1 MGSNVNLGSFEVT
14 EATVSRSVS
23 TVYFFCTISYTVAVC
38 DCVFLLY
45 DFLHSR
51 SLRLCI
57 SSVRFLSSSSSVNT
71 SKSYISD
78 MTWPILTR
86 LGHKYR
92 LTIPFMS
99 HDQIRVKG
107 HVGVTGVKK
116 VIFTKKATSPTDYR
130 VWSCDSCTCISL
142 TPSTKVMGLKI
153 HPGSFGVT
161 GVKKVIFTKNAT
173 SPTNYRVWSCDS
185 CAYISLTPSTKV
197 MGLKIHPGSFGVTGV
212 KRSFSLKMLL
222 LLQFTGYGHV
232 THVHASA
239 WPPLQKLWV

>member
-1 MGSNVNLGSFEVT
+1 
-14 EATVSRSVS
+14 
-23 TVYFFCTISYTVAVC
+23 
-38 DCVFLLY
+38 
-45 DFLHSR
+45 
-51 SLRLCI
+51 
-57 SSVRFLSSSSSVNT
+57 
-71 SKSYISD
+71 
-78 MTWPILTR
+78 
-86 LGHKYR
+86 
-92 LTIPFMS
+92 MS

-116 VIFTKKATSPTDYR
+116 VIFTKNATSPTDYR

-185 CAYISLTPSTKV
+185 CTYISLTPSTKV

-212 KRSFSLKMLL
+212 KRSFSLKTLL
-222 LLQFTGYGHV
+222 LLQFTRLI
-232 THVHASA
+232 HVHHLETLYLCYGVKCHSGVI
-239 WPPLQKLWV
+239 WGHWGQKFIFTKKCYNSSMLHSMAIRLIHVDQLEMLYLCYGVKCQSGVI